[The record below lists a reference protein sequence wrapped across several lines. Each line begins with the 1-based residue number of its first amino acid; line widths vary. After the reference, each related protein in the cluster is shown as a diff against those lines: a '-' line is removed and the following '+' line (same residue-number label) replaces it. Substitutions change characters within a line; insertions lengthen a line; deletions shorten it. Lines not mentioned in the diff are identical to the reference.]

1 MYLNSGAPSYVVMH
15 TVTRLPF
22 RHADRPAVQAVKPG
36 LLLEAVVQAGLANYV
51 YPCAHKAKKSVFR
64 SGI

>member
-1 MYLNSGAPSYVVMH
+1 M
-15 TVTRLPF
+15 
-22 RHADRPAVQAVKPG
+22 HADRPAVQVVKPG